1 MSEPEFNAASPL
13 GPIFRAL
20 PVLYMVMDPN
30 LTIIDATDSYLKA
43 VSGVREQLVGQNI
56 LEILKANTN
65 TSDQEAKKQL
75 TEALQD
81 VLSVK
86 TPHTLPVFRF
96 DIETAEGRLDERF
109 WETRLWP
116 IVDAGE
122 NMQYVLL
129 ETRDVTHFKHQEL
142 ENSLNLERLNL
153 LAGAI
158 DAATWDY
165 DPVKDTLHWT
175 GDPERVLG
183 YGLGQMPTSSDTW
196 RSLIHQADLPRMQQ
210 QLYQAKEEHSKLW
223 AGEYRIKKADGSYAH
238 ILDQRY
244 IFYDA
249 GGNVRRMIGSI
260 IDISK
265 NRQAELEVKESDA
278 RFKHLLE
285 ALPFMA
291 WTATPEGQI
300 IHFNKA
306 WHSFTGMPEGDTDKW
321 VSYIYPED
329 TARAL
334 TVWHESIRTG
344 LPFENEYRILNKLEN
359 CYQWFMERGVPLYDE
374 AGKVKLWIGSYADVY
389 EQKMFLEQL

>member
-30 LTIIDATDSYLKA
+30 LTIIDATDTYLKA

-65 TSDQEAKKQL
+65 KSDQEAKKQL
-75 TEALQD
+75 MEALQD

-86 TPHTLPVFRF
+86 TPQTLPVFRF
-96 DIETAEGRLDERF
+96 DIETAEDRLDERF
-109 WETRLWP
+109 WETCLWP

-129 ETRDVTHFKHQEL
+129 ETRDVTHFKQQEL

-165 DPVKDTLHWT
+165 DPAKDSLYWT
-175 GDPERVLG
+175 GNPERVLG
-183 YGLGQMPTSSDTW
+183 YGHGQMPASSDTW
-196 RSLIHQADLPRMQQ
+196 RSLIHQSDLPLMQQ
-210 QLYQAKEEHSKLW
+210 QLYQAKAEHDKIW
-223 AGEYRIKKADGSYAH
+223 AGEYRIRKADGTYAH

-249 GGNVRRMIGSI
+249 DGNVRRMIGSI

-291 WTATPEGQI
+291 WTATPEGQLI
-300 IHFNKA
+300 NFNRA
-306 WHSFTGMPEGDTDKW
+306 WHSFTGMPDGDVDKW
-321 VSYIYPED
+321 ISYIHPED
-329 TARAL
+329 AARAL
-334 TVWHESIRTG
+334 TTWHESIRTG
-344 LPFENEYRILNKLEN
+344 LPFENEYRVMNKLEN
-359 CYQWFMERGVPLYDE
+359 RYQWFMERGVPLFDE
-374 AGKVKLWIGSYADVY
+374 AGKIKLWIGSYADVH